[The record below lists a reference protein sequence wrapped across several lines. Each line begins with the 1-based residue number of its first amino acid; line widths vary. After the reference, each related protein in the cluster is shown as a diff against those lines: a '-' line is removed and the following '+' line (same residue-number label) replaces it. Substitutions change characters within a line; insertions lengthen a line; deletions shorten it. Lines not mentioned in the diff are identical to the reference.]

1 MAMTPRKTFPQL
13 CILSVGIEIVD
24 FPGSIGKHLLLWSLP
39 GSSYHTSAQQPQYSR
54 QKQQVMESGHTA
66 RKRFVQWVQGDL
78 AHGLL
83 ATLRSRSYPVFLS
96 HLTYRCVPTQGW
108 VTATLQASEPAQEW
122 GELSPPQSWSLIR
135 AAYYRPT
142 SNDMPALC
150 ILGQIHPR

>member
-1 MAMTPRKTFPQL
+1 MAMTPRKTSPPL

-39 GSSYHTSAQQPQYSR
+39 GSSYHTSASSHSTAGRSSKSWRVAILQ
-54 QKQQVMESGHTA
+54 ES
-66 RKRFVQWVQGDL
+66 DL
-78 AHGLL
+78 FSGCRVIWPMDCW
-83 ATLRSRSYPVFLS
+83 LRSRSYPFFLS
-96 HLTYRCVPTQGW
+96 HLTYRCVPPQGW